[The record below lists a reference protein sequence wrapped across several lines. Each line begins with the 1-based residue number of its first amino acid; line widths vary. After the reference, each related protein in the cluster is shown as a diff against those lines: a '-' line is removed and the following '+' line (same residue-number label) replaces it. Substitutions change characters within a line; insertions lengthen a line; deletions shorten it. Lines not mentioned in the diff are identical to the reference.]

1 MGCNCG
7 KSRTAPNGLGV
18 DPSSGTDAESEGGGG
33 TASPRPTGAIG
44 RFAVRPR

>member
-18 DPSSGTDAESEGGGG
+18 DPAASGQGDDNESGD
-33 TASPRPTGAIG
+33 TPRIG
-44 RFAVRPR
+44 RF

>member
-18 DPSSGTDAESEGGGG
+18 DPSSGTDAGSEGGAD
-33 TASPRPTGAIG
+33 ASPRPTGAIG

>member
-18 DPSSGTDAESEGGGG
+18 DPSSGTDAGSEGGAD
-33 TASPRPTGAIG
+33 ASPRPTGAIG
-44 RFAVRPR
+44 RFAVRTR

>member
-18 DPSSGTDAESEGGGG
+18 DPSSGTDAGSEGGAD
-33 TASPRPTGAIG
+33 TSPRPTGAIG

>member
-18 DPSSGTDAESEGGGG
+18 DPSSGADAESEGGAG
-33 TASPRPTGAIG
+33 ADPRPTGAIG

>member
-7 KSRTAPNGLGV
+7 KSRTAPNGMGV
-18 DPSSGTDAESEGGGG
+18 DPSSGTDVGSEGGAD
-33 TASPRPTGAIG
+33 ASPRPTGAIG

>member
-18 DPSSGTDAESEGGGG
+18 DPSSETDAGYEGGGG
-33 TASPRPTGAIG
+33 APARPTWAIG